1 MMNDIDMLVES
12 LKELSKK
19 YGQNKTDLICKVKTA
34 PPNITL
40 EYEKIIIPTPQIMV
54 ANNLLLEYNRK
65 FRAVGTI
72 NNIKQDSLTYDFSN
86 TTSTSTASSHTHAI
100 ATLSGTGEMA
110 TTEGSFDIQ
119 GDITLKDT
127 LEVGSEVLVKVVN
140 NTYIVICQVV
150 RMPSNARSGA

>member
-1 MMNDIDMLVES
+1 MDDIDLLVES
-12 LKELSKK
+12 LKEMAAK
-19 YGQNKTDLICKVKTA
+19 YGQNKTDLICKVKTT

-40 EYEKIIIPTPQIMV
+40 EYEKIVIPTPQIMV

-72 NNIKQDSLTYDFSN
+72 NNIKQDTITYDFSN
-86 TTSTSTASSHTHAI
+86 STSTSIASSHTHAI
-100 ATLSGTGEMA
+100 PTLSGTGEIE
-110 TTEGSFDIQ
+110 TTSGTFDIQ